1 MPGCVV
7 ILRPMP
13 FAISP
18 RDLEAVRDAQNFDSL
33 KELSQK
39 VVEKLGFDWFMYGM
53 MRKEEF
59 ISQQPLAFFLG
70 TYDPEYVKLFSERQW
85 YRIDPPSVR
94 MLASDLPQVWRR
106 SDFDTP
112 ESQEILEVSARYGV
126 RAGATFPVGP
136 SNMTIGGLGIA
147 KDADPDAEYEKT
159 LKILPYGQLLSI
171 YMHSA
176 VQRLMKVQTTPL
188 AKAISPRELQCL
200 QLAARGLRDAEISK
214 KLKITTR
221 TVISHINSSREK
233 LQAENR
239 SQMIAKAMAL
249 KIIGI

>member
-1 MPGCVV
+1 
-7 ILRPMP
+7 MP

-33 KELSQK
+33 KEYAQK

-53 MRKEEF
+53 MRKEES
-59 ISQQPLAFFLG
+59 ISPQPLAFFLG
-70 TYDPEYVKLFSERQW
+70 TYDPEYMNIFEQRQW
-85 YRIDPPSVR
+85 YRVDPPSLR
-94 MLASDLPQVWRR
+94 MLASDLPYVWRH

-112 ESQEILEVSARYGV
+112 ESQEILETSSRYGV

-136 SNMTIGGLGIA
+136 STMTVGGLGIA
-147 KDADPDAEYEKT
+147 KDADPDAEYEET

-176 VQRLMKVQTTPL
+176 AQRIMKVQPTHL
-188 AKAISPRELQCL
+188 ARSISPRELQCL
-200 QLAARGLRDAEISK
+200 QLAARGMRDAEISK

-249 KIIGI
+249 KIIGL